1 MQQRH
6 HDRLQYFQEL
16 SNTSRDF
23 YVDYVGRFV
32 SVNSSTRV
40 LEIGCGEGGNLLP
53 FAQLGC
59 YVKGIDLDRER
70 TEQARQYFVLSGQKG
85 EFVCQDFLTF
95 PSPNE
100 GSERFDVILIHDVIE
115 HIPPSAK
122 YPFFFHIR
130 SFLRRG
136 GIVFFGFPAWHN
148 PFGGHQQIS
157 VGLASKL
164 PFIHLLPNVLYTL
177 LLRFSRTSPAMIE
190 ELLAIKQAR
199 MTIERFEQLTHQT
212 GYTIVDRQLWFINP
226 HYQQKFHLKPRR
238 LWSLLARVP
247 YVRNYFTTSAFY
259 VISL

>member
-6 HDRLQYFQEL
+6 HDRLRYFQEL

-70 TEQARQYFVLSGQKG
+70 TEQARKYFVLSGQKG

-95 PSPNE
+95 SSPNE
-100 GSERFDVILIHDVIE
+100 GSERFDIILIHDVIE

-157 VGLASKL
+157 VGIASKL